1 MTMEHGFILFLGLIV
16 LLQQGFYSW
25 QIHKL
30 LDKSMSKSFPEY
42 IQSKALDKQNKNKAR
57 VIEIPL
63 DDSVSDDAAEIR
75 EINRQ
80 LLGR

>member
-1 MTMEHGFILFLGLIV
+1 MEHGFILFLGLIV

-42 IQSKALDKQNKNKAR
+42 VQTKALDKQNKNHAT
-57 VIEIPL
+57 VIKIPL
-63 DDSVSDDAAEIR
+63 DDSVSEDAEYIR
-75 EINRQ
+75 DANRQ